1 MSIIESW
8 LPWLSQLETPGLVLF
23 ISLLIALYFWV
34 TETDVG
40 LALTAPWTIKNER
53 ERSAFYSLYRPGFQ
67 ASELGLVAAF
77 WLLDAIF
84 LGPKDAYHQVIWIG
98 VGLIVLNLL
107 LRLGAAWSSGKTIK
121 GAHAMRFVHALV
133 SVATVIYLITVGFS
147 VLLNIGMGAVTVGMF
162 FLSPIGVVCGIWAVL
177 ACTSH
182 GALYAAWKTTNP
194 LRERCRALALV
205 ILFMH
210 ILLSIILLLA
220 IYMLVILPTQVKPI
234 FIGGGLASI
243 LIYVV
248 MYVTARK
255 RHVGAAYFMG
265 YFGAIAA
272 VTMYQLV
279 FYMIMR
285 GTVLPGG
292 WGQVANRLPTLFW
305 PAVAVAVCGA
315 IIALVYKWTRPV
327 IELPRTIGW
336 KQNENRDKG

>member
-1 MSIIESW
+1 MNIIESW
-8 LPWLSQLETPGLVLF
+8 IPWLSQSGTPGLVIF
-23 ISLLIALYFWV
+23 TSLLIALYFWV

-40 LALTAPWTIKNER
+40 LAITAPWTIKNDR
-53 ERSAFYSLYRPGFQ
+53 ERSAFCSLYRPGFQ

-77 WLLDAIF
+77 WLLEAIF
-84 LGPKDAYHQVIWIG
+84 LGPKDAYYQVIWIG
-98 VGLIVLNLL
+98 AGLVVLNLL
-107 LRLGAAWSSGKTIK
+107 LRLVSAWCSAKTIK
-121 GAHAMRFVHALV
+121 GERAIRFVHALV
-133 SVATVIYLITVGFS
+133 SIAAVIYLVTVGFS
-147 VLLNIGMGAVTVGMF
+147 ILINMGMGTVTAGMIF
-162 FLSPIGVVCGIWAVL
+162 WSPIGVVCGIWAVL

-234 FIGGGLASI
+234 FIGGGLVSI
-243 LIYVV
+243 LIYLV
-248 MYVTARK
+248 MYVSARK
-255 RHVGAAYFMG
+255 RHVCAAYFLG
-265 YFGAIAA
+265 YIGAVAA
-272 VTMYQLV
+272 FTMHQLV
-279 FYMIMR
+279 FYMIMQ
-285 GTVLPGG
+285 GTASPSG
-292 WGQVANRLPTLFW
+292 WGQIANRLPTLFW

-315 IIALVYKWTRPV
+315 IIALVYKWSRPV

>member
-1 MSIIESW
+1 MNIIESW
-8 LPWLSQLETPGLVLF
+8 IPWLSQSGTPGLVIF
-23 ISLLIALYFWV
+23 TSLLIALYFWV

-40 LALTAPWTIKNER
+40 LAITAPWTIKNDR
-53 ERSAFYSLYRPGFQ
+53 ERSAFCSLYRPGFQ

-77 WLLDAIF
+77 WLLEAIF
-84 LGPKDAYHQVIWIG
+84 LGPKDAYYQVIWIG
-98 VGLIVLNLL
+98 AGLVVLNLL
-107 LRLGAAWSSGKTIK
+107 LRLVSAWCSAKTIK
-121 GAHAMRFVHALV
+121 GERAIRFVHALV
-133 SVATVIYLITVGFS
+133 SIAAVIYLVTVGFTI
-147 VLLNIGMGAVTVGMF
+147 LKNMGMGTVTAGMIF
-162 FLSPIGVVCGIWAVL
+162 WSPIGVVCGIWAVL

-234 FIGGGLASI
+234 FIGGGLVSI
-243 LIYVV
+243 LIYLV
-248 MYVTARK
+248 MYVSARK
-255 RHVGAAYFMG
+255 RHVCAAYFLG
-265 YFGAIAA
+265 YIGAVAA
-272 VTMYQLV
+272 FTMHQLV
-279 FYMIMR
+279 FYMIMQ
-285 GTVLPGG
+285 GTASPSG
-292 WGQVANRLPTLFW
+292 WGQIANRLPTLFW

-315 IIALVYKWTRPV
+315 IIALVYKWSRPV